1 MSDDAKRRAAEAALE
16 LLPESGVI
24 GLGTGSTAKLFIEG
38 VGRLVAAGRKLVG
51 VPTSLQSAR
60 QAESLGIPL
69 LDATGPWEIEVTV
82 DGADEVSAALD
93 LIKGG
98 GACHARE
105 KIVAA
110 ASKRNVI
117 VVDESKLSE
126 RLGQRWAVPVEVL
139 EFGHAA
145 TAKLLGSFGTPVLRV
160 KDGAVVRT
168 DANNL
173 IYDLAAGV
181 IEDPAGLE
189 AALANVPGVV
199 ESGLFVGRASTVLV
213 AGESSVRRLDR
224 SA

>member
-1 MSDDAKRRAAEAALE
+1 MSDDAKRRAAAAALE

-145 TAKLLGSFGTPVLRV
+145 TAALLRRFGTPVLRV
-160 KDGAVVRT
+160 KDGTVVRT

-173 IYDLAAGV
+173 IYDLTAGV